1 MGQVIPGT
9 LNTTVFRLAPIA
21 VDEPDSGAGAG
32 LEPESEQPT
41 TSNKA
46 NKRPKE
52 RFILIFLSISEKNGG
67 GSVTNTRDSNRFCM
81 HVDRLNSDERDTR

>member
-1 MGQVIPGT
+1 
-9 LNTTVFRLAPIA
+9 
-21 VDEPDSGAGAG
+21 DSGAGAG

-46 NKRPKE
+46 NNRPNE

-67 GSVTNTRDSNRFCM
+67 GSATNTTHSNRFCM
-81 HVDRLNSDERDTR
+81 HVDRLNSNERVTR

>member
-1 MGQVIPGT
+1 VGQVIPGT
-9 LNTTVFRLAPIA
+9 LNTTVFRLAPTA

-46 NKRPKE
+46 NNRPNE
-52 RFILIFLSISEKNGG
+52 RFILVFLSISEKNGG
-67 GSVTNTRDSNRFCM
+67 GSATNTTDSNRFCM
-81 HVDRLNSDERDTR
+81 HVDRLNSNERVTR